1 MAYNPNIHHR
11 RSIRLKG
18 YDYSKAGLYFI
29 TICVEDR
36 LYLFGEIFSGASEMD
51 SHKDKNSK
59 IMILN
64 EPGKMIEKEWSALTN
79 RFTNIELHEF
89 VVMPNHFHGILEIV
103 KNTDMHVRVPL
114 MGNLD
119 DDTSNDDNVRVPLV
133 GNLDDREIDLSP
145 DKGQPQ
151 EIAPNNK
158 TVGDMMDAFKSIT
171 TVEYIR
177 GVKNSGWQTFN
188 GKLWQRN
195 YYKHIIRNEESYHRI
210 SNYIINNPVN
220 WKDDKFNKD

>member
-1 MAYNPNIHHR
+1 MAIYNPNIHHR

-29 TICVEDR
+29 TICVQHR
-36 LYLFGEIFSGASEMD
+36 AYLFGHIANGE
-51 SHKDKNSK
+51 
-59 IMILN
+59 MILN
-64 EPGKMIEKEWSALTN
+64 DAGRMVENEWLNLKT
-79 RFTNIELHEF
+79 RFPNIELHEY

-103 KNTDMHVRVPL
+103 GATLVVAQNDSVAPVGVSLVDTQNTQ
-114 MGNLD
+114 ND
-119 DDTSNDDNVRVPLV
+119 DDA
-133 GNLDDREIDLSP
+133 

-151 EIAPNNK
+151 GIAPTAGK

-177 GVKNSGWQTFN
+177 GVKNLGWKRFD

-195 YYKHIIRNEESYHRI
+195 YYEHNIRNEKSYETI
-210 SNYIINNPVN
+210 SEYILNNPAK
-220 WKDDKFNKD
+220 WQDDKFYNA